1 MGENQE
7 PPEVQKKPEAGALD
21 RLTHMIA
28 RNPYKDKTP
37 GYIERSFL
45 TA

>member
-28 RNPYKDKTP
+28 KTP
-37 GYIERSFL
+37 
-45 TA
+45 

>member
-21 RLTHMIA
+21 RLTSMIA
-28 RNPYKDKTP
+28 ETP
-37 GYIERSFL
+37 SETKPLVIPN
-45 TA
+45 TQK